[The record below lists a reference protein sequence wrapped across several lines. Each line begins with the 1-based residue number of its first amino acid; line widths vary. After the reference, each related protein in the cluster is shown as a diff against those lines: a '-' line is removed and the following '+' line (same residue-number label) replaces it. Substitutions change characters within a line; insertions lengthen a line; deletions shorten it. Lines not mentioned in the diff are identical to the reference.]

1 MADLSSYIN
10 IAANVIIAGN
20 ISSNSE
26 SNISFNSIDNIDIN
40 SNGNSWVF
48 DTTGNLTVPGII
60 IGAGNSKLDMGFTD
74 GPNTAYLGTTES
86 DDTALYLTATEAQ
99 LYANTYV
106 NITAG
111 KGGTSQIW
119 TFDAN
124 GSATFPANGTT
135 ALHHITSNGLAE
147 FGQVHIGGDLNYS
160 DDSNLILVEDKNG
173 FADIIAQNKN
183 SGGNASMNILL
194 VNDNPGNSY
203 MSVGI
208 NSSNFTPFYNTL
220 FEIPNAGYVS
230 HTTNQ
235 IMGPQSSDAANSR
248 IFLTYS
254 SGSYALELNEH
265 GAIGWGASYD
275 GNLTQG
281 NFGNVGQVLTSAGE
295 NSAPT
300 WNNITSIANGTS
312 NIDIATANGNVIIAV
327 NGNTTMTVTGTGAN
341 VTGTLSA
348 TGDISTTGNIA
359 GKDFNL
365 TGNGV
370 FGGNLTVNGNL
381 TYIETTTLAIS
392 DPIINLQT
400 VANGGGPSS
409 NTGKDVGAALNY
421 YDTSAKIA
429 WMGWDTSNAEIAF
442 GSNVGISSEVV
453 TFDSLANI
461 RSGNANLG
469 NLVTAN
475 YFAGVLTTAV
485 QPNITSVGTLASLS
499 VAGTI
504 TGGNLTTGGT
514 VSATGTITGG
524 SLSVGTITLTNG
536 AVIKDTAGDA
546 VAFGQGAGLNTQGDA
561 AVAVGYNAGQ
571 NTQQDFAVAIG
582 SGAGT
587 TTQSTAAVAVG
598 SGAGSITQGIAA
610 VAVGSGA
617 GQTNQGQY
625 GVAIGSQAGATNQ
638 GNNSIILNATGG
650 KLNQTTANTFTV
662 KPVRQANTANAMYY
676 NAGTGEITYDTA
688 GTNYGNSNVA
698 TFLASYGS
706 NTITTTGV
714 ITGNG
719 SGLSSITG
727 ANVTGEVANATF
739 ATTAG
744 TALSVTGANV
754 TGEVANAT
762 FATTAGTALSVTGT
776 NVSGEVANATFA
788 TTAGSATTASTVTT
802 AVQPNITGV
811 GTLSSLSVAGN
822 VTGANFVG
830 TGAGSPTIT
839 STAYLDLN
847 PAIAVR
853 VVGGGELTATGT
865 ITSGNLSTGG
875 TVSATGTIT
884 TPQFISTIATG
895 TAPFVVTSTT
905 RVANLNVATAGTAT
919 FATSAGSVTGTSQ
932 GNITSVGALT
942 SLFVVGTATVG
953 NLGTGGFITANTVNA
968 VTGITTGGTVSAN
981 GTITG
986 GNLSTTGNISGNTN
1000 GFTIGYLN
1008 IPQVAASNATLGL
1021 TDAGKHYYSTSAG
1034 NFTLTIP
1041 TNATVAFATGTAISI
1056 VVQSLGNV
1064 LVNAASGVTLYMA
1077 GNSTAA
1083 NRTVGG
1089 YAMATL
1095 MKVGTDTW
1103 MINGTGVV

>member
-744 TALSVTGANV
+744 
-754 TGEVANAT
+754 
-762 FATTAGTALSVTGT
+762 
-776 NVSGEVANATFA
+776 
-788 TTAGSATTASTVTT
+788 SATTASTVTT